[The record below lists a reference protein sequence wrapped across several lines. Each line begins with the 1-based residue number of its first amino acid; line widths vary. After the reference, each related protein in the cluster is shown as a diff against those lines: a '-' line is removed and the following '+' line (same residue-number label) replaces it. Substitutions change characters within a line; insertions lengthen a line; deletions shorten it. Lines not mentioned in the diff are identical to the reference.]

1 MKTMKPTWTAVL
13 AGSALLITLGTATIG
28 AATPG
33 QSHRINGSIR
43 VERQLETEFPTM
55 ARISMDQAVA
65 AALAAVPGRVLSVD
79 LDDEDGFLV
88 YEVKIVTTDK
98 TTVTSV
104 TVDAGDG
111 RILATERDWAD
122 R

>member
-33 QSHRINGSIR
+33 QSHRISGSIR
-43 VERQLETEFPTM
+43 VERQLETEFPSM
-55 ARISMDQAVA
+55 ARISMEQAVA
-65 AALAAVPGRVLSVD
+65 AALTAVPGKVLSVD
-79 LDDEDGFLV
+79 LDDEKGFLV
-88 YEVKIVTTDK
+88 YDVKIVTADK
-98 TTVTSV
+98 TTTTEV